1 MLGLISKMRQGCDT
15 LRQQGWDAVRHSR
28 NTMWPVVPEEL
39 EPQSRPFNLMSLV
52 PSTLMLTESTGS
64 RHNGEND
71 SVQPSKPKL
80 SNKVKE

>member
-1 MLGLISKMRQGCDT
+1 
-15 LRQQGWDAVRHSR
+15 
-28 NTMWPVVPEEL
+28 MWPVVPEEL
-39 EPQSRPFNLMSLV
+39 EPQSRPHNLMSLV